1 METVS
6 GRVLGIERKKKDQN
20 KLLIASH
27 KFGTMIVNATLSDKD
42 VEDIRMNDEVQIS
55 GRLRLRK
62 WTSPDGHI
70 NRDVLVIKPVL
81 ERTIR
86 SKTIAKYFNETKR

>member
-27 KFGTMIVNATLSDKD
+27 KFGTMLVNATLSDKD
-42 VEDIRMNDEVQIS
+42 VEGIQRNDEVQLS
-55 GRLRLRK
+55 GKLRLRK
-62 WTSPDGHI
+62 WTSPDGYI

-81 ERTIR
+81 ERIIR
-86 SKTIAKYFNETKR
+86 LKTIAEYTAERK